1 MILDILETTYD
12 KYVANNKDLIILD
25 FGATNCGP
33 CKILDKILEEI
44 EDKNKN
50 KNIIIGKVNIEHS
63 PSIAIKYGVMS
74 VPTIVIL
81 KENKVI
87 QKISGLNDKE
97 FIEKLINNS

>member
-1 MILDILETTYD
+1 MILDILETNYD
-12 KYVANNKDLIILD
+12 KYVTNNKDLIILD

-50 KNIIIGKVNIEHS
+50 IIIGKVNIEDS
-63 PSIAIKYGVMS
+63 PSIAIKYSVMS

-81 KENKVI
+81 KENEVI
-87 QKISGLNDKE
+87 QKISGLKDKE

>member
-1 MILDILETTYD
+1 MILDILETNYD
-12 KYVANNKDLIILD
+12 KYVTNNKDLIILD

-33 CKILDKILEEI
+33 CKILDKILGEI
-44 EDKNKN
+44 EDKN

-63 PSIAIKYGVMS
+63 PSIAIKYSVMS

-87 QKISGLNDKE
+87 QKISGLKDKE

>member
-1 MILDILETTYD
+1 MILDISETNYD

-50 KNIIIGKVNIEHS
+50 IIIGKVNIEDI
-63 PSIAIKYGVMS
+63 PSIAIKYSVLS

-81 KENKVI
+81 KENEVI
-87 QKISGLNDKE
+87 QKISGLKDKG

>member
-1 MILDILETTYD
+1 MILDILETNYD
-12 KYVANNKDLIILD
+12 KYVTNNKDLIILD

-50 KNIIIGKVNIEHS
+50 IIIGKVNIENS
-63 PSIAIKYGVMS
+63 PSIAIKHGVMS

-87 QKISGLNDKE
+87 QKISGLKDKE

>member
-1 MILDILETTYD
+1 MILDISETNYD

-50 KNIIIGKVNIEHS
+50 IIIGKVNIEES
-63 PSIAIKYGVMS
+63 PSIAIKYSVMS

-81 KENKVI
+81 KENEVI
-87 QKISGLNDKE
+87 QKISGLKDKE

>member
-1 MILDILETTYD
+1 MILDISETNYD

-50 KNIIIGKVNIEHS
+50 IIIGKVNIEDI
-63 PSIAIKYGVMS
+63 PSIAIKYSVMS

-81 KENKVI
+81 KENEVI
-87 QKISGLNDKE
+87 QKISGLKDKE
-97 FIEKLINNS
+97 FIEKLIDNS

>member
-1 MILDILETTYD
+1 MILDILETNYD
-12 KYVANNKDLIILD
+12 KYVTNNKDLLILD

-50 KNIIIGKVNIEHS
+50 IIIGKVNIEDI
-63 PSIAIKYGVMS
+63 PSIAIKYSVMS

-81 KENKVI
+81 KENEVI
-87 QKISGLNDKE
+87 QKISGLKDKE

>member
-1 MILDILETTYD
+1 MILDISETNYD

-25 FGATNCGP
+25 FGTTNCGP

-50 KNIIIGKVNIEHS
+50 IIIGKVNIEDS
-63 PSIAIKYGVMS
+63 PSIAIKYSVMS

-81 KENKVI
+81 KENEVI
-87 QKISGLNDKE
+87 QKISGLKDKE

>member
-1 MILDILETTYD
+1 MILDILETNYD
-12 KYVANNKDLIILD
+12 KYVTNNKDLIILD

-50 KNIIIGKVNIEHS
+50 IIIGKVNIEDS
-63 PSIAIKYGVMS
+63 PSIAIKYSVMS
-74 VPTIVIL
+74 VPTIVVL
-81 KENKVI
+81 KENEVI
-87 QKISGLNDKE
+87 QKISGLKDKE

>member
-1 MILDILETTYD
+1 MILDILETNYD
-12 KYVANNKDLIILD
+12 KYVTNNKDLIILD

-50 KNIIIGKVNIEHS
+50 IIIGKVNIEHS
-63 PSIAIKYGVMS
+63 PSIAIKYSVMS

-87 QKISGLNDKE
+87 QKISGLKDKE
-97 FIEKLINNS
+97 FIKKLINNS

>member
-1 MILDILETTYD
+1 MVLDILETNYD
-12 KYVANNKDLIILD
+12 KYVANNKDLVILD

-44 EDKNKN
+44 EGKN
-50 KNIIIGKVNIEHS
+50 KNITIGKVNIEDS
-63 PSIAIKYGVMS
+63 PSIAIKYSVMS

-87 QKISGLNDKE
+87 QKISGLKDKE
-97 FIEKLINNS
+97 FIEKLISNS

>member
-1 MILDILETTYD
+1 MILDISETNYD
-12 KYVANNKDLIILD
+12 KYVTTNKGLIILD

-44 EDKNKN
+44 EDKN

-87 QKISGLNDKE
+87 QKISGLKDKE

>member
-1 MILDILETTYD
+1 MILDISETNYD

-50 KNIIIGKVNIEHS
+50 IIIGKVNIEDS
-63 PSIAIKYGVMS
+63 PSIAIKYSVMS

-81 KENKVI
+81 KENEVI
-87 QKISGLNDKE
+87 QKISGLKDKE

>member
-1 MILDILETTYD
+1 MILDILETNYD
-12 KYVANNKDLIILD
+12 KYVINNKDLIILD

-33 CKILDKILEEI
+33 CKILDKTLEEI
-44 EDKNKN
+44 EDKN

-87 QKISGLNDKE
+87 QKISGLKDKE

>member
-1 MILDILETTYD
+1 MILDISETNYD

-50 KNIIIGKVNIEHS
+50 IIIGKVNIEDN
-63 PSIAIKYGVMS
+63 PSIAIKYSVMS

-81 KENKVI
+81 KENEVI
-87 QKISGLNDKE
+87 QKISGLKDKE

>member
-1 MILDILETTYD
+1 MILDILETNCD
-12 KYVANNKDLIILD
+12 KYVTNNKDLIILD

-50 KNIIIGKVNIEHS
+50 IIIGKVNIEHS
-63 PSIAIKYGVMS
+63 PSIAIKHGVMS

-87 QKISGLNDKE
+87 QKISGLKDKE

>member
-1 MILDILETTYD
+1 MILDISETNYD
-12 KYVANNKDLIILD
+12 KYVANNNDLIILD
-25 FGATNCGP
+25 FGATNCVP

-50 KNIIIGKVNIEHS
+50 IIIGKVNIEDS
-63 PSIAIKYGVMS
+63 PSIAIKYSVMS

-81 KENKVI
+81 KENEVI
-87 QKISGLNDKE
+87 QKISGLKDKE

>member
-1 MILDILETTYD
+1 MILDILETNYD
-12 KYVANNKDLIILD
+12 KYVTTNKGLIILD

-44 EDKNKN
+44 EDKN

-87 QKISGLNDKE
+87 QKISGLKDKE